1 MKLHFFAFPR
11 KLVTQSILWDFA
23 IAKHSSHSCI
33 VSYKTVHFSNIFAR
47 YFAQKCELSLLN
59 LPIFLGWCTI
69 RPPLEDVNK
78 EPGFAKGWGFC
89 GKEEDQLTCDKQIDT
104 SYQ

>member
-1 MKLHFFAFPR
+1 M
-11 KLVTQSILWDFA
+11 VTQSILWDFV

-33 VSYKTVHFSNIFAR
+33 ACDITVHFSNIFAR
-47 YFAQKCELSLLN
+47 YFTQKMRTITFKFAHF
-59 LPIFLGWCTI
+59 PLGWCTI